1 MEVKEREREGEE
13 EGAPACGEHRFP
25 RPQEDGDEGL
35 AL

>member
-13 EGAPACGEHRFP
+13 EGAPAGGEPTFP
-25 RPQEDGDEGL
+25 RPQGDGDEGL